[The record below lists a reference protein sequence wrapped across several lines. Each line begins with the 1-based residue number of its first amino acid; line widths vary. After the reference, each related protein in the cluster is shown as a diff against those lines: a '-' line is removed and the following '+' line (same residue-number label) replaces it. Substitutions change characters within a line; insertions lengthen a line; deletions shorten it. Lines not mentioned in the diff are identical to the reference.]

1 MTKINVLQNGL
12 PYEKLL
18 ALGPK
23 ALTEEEL
30 IAIILRTGTKNTPAL
45 KLAEEILSKAS
56 SKEEGL
62 NGLHH
67 LSVQEL
73 MEIPGIGEVKAVKIK
88 CMAEMAIRMA
98 RHKAAAKLKFDAPET
113 VADYYMEEMRHQEK
127 EKILL
132 LLLDNRLQLIEEY
145 MISLGTVNASLLSTR
160 DVFVK
165 ALTCRASSFML
176 LHNHPS
182 GDPAPSRN
190 DIQITQ
196 KMKEAGE
203 LMDMPLIDHIILGNG
218 TFISLK
224 KEELI

>member
-12 PYEKLL
+12 PYEKFL

-160 DVFVK
+160 DV
-165 ALTCRASSFML
+165 LRRL
-176 LHNHPS
+176 
-182 GDPAPSRN
+182 PAGQAVLCCSTTIQAETPPPAGMISRSR
-190 DIQITQ
+190 
-196 KMKEAGE
+196 KR
-203 LMDMPLIDHIILGNG
+203 
-218 TFISLK
+218 
-224 KEELI
+224 

>member
-12 PYEKLL
+12 PYEKFL

-224 KEELI
+224 KEDLI

>member
-12 PYEKLL
+12 PYEKFL

>member
-12 PYEKLL
+12 PYEKFL

-145 MISLGTVNASLLSTR
+145 MVSLGTVNASLLSTR